1 MIAKDLINYMVPP
14 LKLTDKVSKAKLW
27 MNELRLSELPVVD
40 DNKFLGM
47 LDEEMLLNDE
57 LKYNTVGEYLLVGQ
71 ACVVT
76 EDQHYYELLK
86 ISNIE
91 GLRLVAVI
99 DHLGQYLGVV
109 TTEDVVEIFAKSSS
123 VSTPGAILILKLKI
137 QDYSLSEISRIIESN
152 EAKILSSYLSPND
165 LDPAMVS
172 LTLKINKEEVSQIVS
187 TLENSGYAVQSAF
200 NTAAATLDDKE
211 RIDILMRYIKI

>member
-14 LKLTDKVSKAKLW
+14 LKPTDKVGKAKLW

-40 DNKFLGM
+40 DNQFLGF

-57 LKYNTVGEYLLVGQ
+57 LQYEMVGEYPFIGKG
-71 ACVVT
+71 CVVT
-76 EDQHYYELLK
+76 EDQHYYEVLK

-91 GLRLVAVI
+91 GFRLVAVV
-99 DHLGQYLGVV
+99 DTLNHFLGVI
-109 TTEDVVEIFAKSSS
+109 TTEDVVEVFAKSSS

-137 QDYSLSEISRIIESN
+137 QDYSLSEISRIVESN
-152 EAKILSSYLSPND
+152 DAKILSSYLAPND
-165 LDPAMVS
+165 EDPAKVS

-187 TLENSGYAVQSAF
+187 TLENSGYTVINAF

>member
-14 LKLTDKVSKAKLW
+14 LKPTDKIGKAKLW
-27 MNELRLSELPVVD
+27 MDELRLSELPVVD
-40 DNKFLGM
+40 NNQFLGF

-57 LKYNTVGEYLLVGQ
+57 LQYDLVGDYPLVGKD
-71 ACVVT
+71 CVVF
-76 EDQHYYELLK
+76 EEQHYYEILK
-86 ISNIE
+86 ISNVE
-91 GLRLVAVI
+91 GFRLVAVI
-99 DHLGQYLGVV
+99 DTFNHFIGVI
-109 TTEDVVEIFAKSSS
+109 TTEDVVEVFAKSSS

-137 QDYSLSEISRIIESN
+137 QDYSLSEISRIVESN
-152 EAKILSSYLSPND
+152 EAKILSSYLAPNEE
-165 LDPAMVS
+165 DPAKVS

-187 TLENSGYAVQSAF
+187 TLENSGYTVVNAF

>member
-14 LKLTDKVSKAKLW
+14 LKLTDKIVKAKLW
-27 MNELRLSELPVVD
+27 MDELRLSELPVVD
-40 DNKFLGM
+40 DNQFLGF

-57 LKYNTVGEYLLVGQ
+57 LQYDTVKEYPLVGMN
-71 ACVVT
+71 CVVF
-76 EDQHYYELLK
+76 EDQHYYEVLK

-91 GLRLVAVI
+91 GFRLVTVVDALN
-99 DHLGQYLGVV
+99 HYLGVI
-109 TTEDVVEIFAKSSS
+109 TTEDVVEVFAKSSS

-152 EAKILSSYLSPND
+152 EAKILSSYLAPND
-165 LDPAMVS
+165 EDPVKVS

-187 TLENSGYAVQSAF
+187 TLENSGYTVINAF

>member
-14 LKLTDKVSKAKLW
+14 LKLTDKIAKAKLW
-27 MNELRLSELPVVD
+27 MDELRLSELPVVD
-40 DNKFLGM
+40 GNQFLGF

-57 LKYNTVGEYLLVGQ
+57 LQYDTVKEYPLVGKN
-71 ACVVT
+71 CVVF
-76 EDQHYYELLK
+76 EDQHYYEVLK

-91 GLRLVAVI
+91 GFRLVTVVDALN
-99 DHLGQYLGVV
+99 HYLGVI
-109 TTEDVVEIFAKSSS
+109 TTEDVVEVFAKSSS

-152 EAKILSSYLSPND
+152 EAKILSSYLAPND
-165 LDPAMVS
+165 EDPVKVS

-187 TLENSGYAVQSAF
+187 TLENSGYTVINAF